1 MTINMKMNEDL
12 LIQGLKA
19 RKSESFDYLLKNYS
33 YSIKAIIA
41 GYLKNE
47 QDQEDLLQEVWLKI
61 WKGIHKYNE
70 RKAGLYCW
78 MATIARNLCIDTLRK
93 FKTRKTDEKKDL
105 ETLENTSYF
114 STIQK
119 DEHIGIEDLL
129 DDMKDKELPVAR
141 LFFYEGYTHNEI
153 SEELDIPVGTSK
165 SRLRSGLNSIRKYT
179 PELNL
184 ASRRA

>member
-1 MTINMKMNEDL
+1 MTANVKTNEAI

-19 RKSESFDYLLKNYS
+19 RKSESFDYLLSNYS

-70 RKAGLYCW
+70 HKAGLYCW

-93 FKTRKTDEKKDL
+93 FKTRKVEGKREL

-114 STIQK
+114 STMQR
-119 DEHIGIEDLL
+119 DELIGVEELL
-129 DDMKDKELPVAR
+129 GDMKEKELPVAK
-141 LFFYEGYTHNEI
+141 LFFFEGYTHNEI

-165 SRLRSGLNSIRKYT
+165 SRLRSGLNSIRRYT
-179 PELNL
+179 PELCL
-184 ASRRA
+184 SRRA